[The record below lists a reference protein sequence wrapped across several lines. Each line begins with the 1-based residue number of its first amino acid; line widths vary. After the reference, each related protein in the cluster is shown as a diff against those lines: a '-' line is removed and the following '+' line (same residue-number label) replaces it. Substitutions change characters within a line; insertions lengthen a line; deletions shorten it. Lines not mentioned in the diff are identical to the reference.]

1 MQHGNGMK
9 ASVCVRSLR
18 EGCCMSGVGVTAHN
32 TVTMSALFLLTSNQ
46 PSRDSLRPPADQ
58 SQQSD
63 SNQNNKTA
71 IELGSAAISATADD
85 KFLQKGLPTL
95 RSFAKQELRKLGPLV
110 TLNTVKL
117 GCLLIHYT
125 PRSLEHIDLGTAWC
139 VRHESNN
146 STPHETRLAL

>member
-9 ASVCVRSLR
+9 APACVRSLR
-18 EGCCMSGVGVTAHN
+18 EGCRMSGVGVTAHN

-46 PSRDSLRPPADQ
+46 PNRDCLRPPADQ

-63 SNQNNKTA
+63 SIQNNKTA
-71 IELGSAAISATADD
+71 IELGSAAVSATADD
-85 KFLQKGLPTL
+85 KFLQNGLPTL
-95 RSFAKQELRKLGPLV
+95 CSFAKQELRKLGPLS
-110 TLNTVKL
+110 TVKL

-139 VRHESNN
+139 VRRETNN